1 MDAVQHF
8 KSCGATLEFRFHPQ
22 SATWVCV
29 IDDRTFLKM
38 KSYEL
43 PLLDR
48 HVDELELETRTSNC
62 LLAEGVETIR
72 QLIAYTPQ
80 RLLRVSNFGRRSLR
94 DVEEALARVKL
105 GLSVE
110 VSI

>member
-1 MDAVQHF
+1 MEAVQHF

-22 SATWVCV
+22 SAIWACV
-29 IDDRTFLKM
+29 IDDRTLLKM

-48 HVDELELETRTSNC
+48 HVDELELQTRTSNC
-62 LLAEGVETIR
+62 LLAENIQTIR
-72 QLIAYTPQ
+72 QLTGCTKND
-80 RLLRVSNFGRRSLR
+80 LLKISNFGRRTLR
-94 DVEEALARVKL
+94 DVEESLARIGL
-105 GLSVE
+105 GLSIE